1 MILQHSNS
9 RIENMKDEFVFV
21 IERFIFKCEFIVY
34 DECFSIFMIQKLY
47 TIGWT
52 ISVNNWVIEPNF
64 AMFLRQCISFIIF
77 WREKKRTPNKQLKL
91 PLLLTSKWVSNWVTC
106 TAWEKQRGEN
116 VWLHFVLLR
125 LSDRDHKVRKS
136 PVRFT

>member
-64 AMFLRQCISFIIF
+64 AMFLRQCISFIISR
-77 WREKKRTPNKQLKL
+77 REKKTNTEQTAEAPSFANIQ
-91 PLLLTSKWVSNWVTC
+91 VSF
-106 TAWEKQRGEN
+106 K
-116 VWLHFVLLR
+116 
-125 LSDRDHKVRKS
+125 LSDMYRMGKTERRKCM
-136 PVRFT
+136 VAFCFTSAFGSRP